1 MNREAYEAVIGLEV
15 HTHLLTRSKL
25 FCGCSTKFGAEP
37 NANVCP
43 ICMGMPGV
51 LPVLNR
57 RVVELA
63 IRAGLAAHCTI
74 APYSIFDRKSYFYPD
89 LPKGYQISQYETPIC
104 KGGYIDLPANGNG
117 ESRRIGLTR
126 IHIEED
132 AGKNIHAESVSLV
145 DFNRSGVPLVE
156 IVSEPDLRSAEDAGA
171 YLRQLRAILRYV
183 DASDGKMEEGS
194 FRCDCN
200 VSVRKRGATEYGV
213 RTEIKNLN
221 SFRYVED
228 AIEYETARQIEL
240 IEAGKR
246 IPQETL
252 LWDPIHKETRPM
264 RSKEY
269 ANDYRYFPEPDLPPL
284 VVSAEMVEQV
294 RASMPELPADRRS
307 RYVREGLTDY
317 EAGVLTA
324 DREVADYFE
333 AVLPGLKNRK
343 SAANWVMTEVLRVA
357 RESDKSF
364 DEAAPPAA
372 EVGTL
377 LRMVEEQKISLNAA
391 KTAFAAMVKSGKSAT
406 KTIAELGLAQVSD
419 EGAIAAACDA
429 VLAAEPEKV
438 AEYRAGRDKLFGFF
452 VGAVM
457 KAMGGKANPKVINEI
472 LRKKLAGQN

>member
-1 MNREAYEAVIGLEV
+1 MSTMNREAYEAVIGLEV
-15 HTHLLTRSKL
+15 HTHLLTHSKL

-43 ICMGMPGV
+43 VCMGMPGI

-63 IRAGLAAHCTI
+63 IRAGLAAHCKI

-117 ESRRIGLTR
+117 EARRIGLTR

-132 AGKNIHAESVSLV
+132 AGKNIHAES
-145 DFNRSGVPLVE
+145 
-156 IVSEPDLRSAEDAGA
+156 VSEPDLRSAEDAGA

-228 AIEYETARQIEL
+228 AIEYETARQIEM

-252 LWDPIHKETRPM
+252 LWDPIRKETRPM

-284 VVSAEMVEQV
+284 LVSAEMVEQV
-294 RASMPELPADRRS
+294 RASMPELPADRRA

-333 AVLPGLKNRK
+333 AVLPGLQNRK

-364 DEAAPPAA
+364 DEAVPPAV
-372 EVGTL
+372 EVGAL

-391 KTAFAAMVKSGKSAT
+391 KTAF
-406 KTIAELGLAQVSD
+406 
-419 EGAIAAACDA
+419 
-429 VLAAEPEKV
+429 
-438 AEYRAGRDKLFGFF
+438 
-452 VGAVM
+452 
-457 KAMGGKANPKVINEI
+457 
-472 LRKKLAGQN
+472 

>member
-1 MNREAYEAVIGLEV
+1 MNREPYEAVIGLEV

-43 ICMGMPGV
+43 VCMGMPGV

-63 IRAGLAAHCTI
+63 IRAGLAAHCEI

-228 AIEYETARQIEL
+228 AIEYETARQIEM

-252 LWDPIHKETRPM
+252 LWDPIRKETRPM

-284 VVSAEMVEQV
+284 LVSAEMVEQV
-294 RASMPELPADRRS
+294 RASMPELPADRRA

-333 AVLPGLKNRK
+333 AVLPGLENRK

-357 RESDKSF
+357 RDSDKSF
-364 DEAAPPAA
+364 ADAAPPTR
-372 EVGTL
+372 EVGAL
-377 LRMVEEQKISLNAA
+377 LRMIEEEKISLNAA
-391 KTAFAAMVKSGKSAT
+391 KTAFAAMVKSGNSAA

-429 VLAAEPEKV
+429 VLAAEPGKV
-438 AEYRAGRDKLFGFF
+438 EEYRAGRNKLFGFF

-457 KAMGGKANPKVINEI
+457 KAMGGKASPKVINDI
-472 LRKKLAGQN
+472 LRKKLAG